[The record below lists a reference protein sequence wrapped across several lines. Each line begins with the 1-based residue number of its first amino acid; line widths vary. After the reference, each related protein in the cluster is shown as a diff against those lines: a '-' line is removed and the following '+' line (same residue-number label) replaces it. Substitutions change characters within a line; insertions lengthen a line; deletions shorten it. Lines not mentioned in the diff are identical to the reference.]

1 LDGEVERKM
10 NDIPPE
16 KRKDSR
22 IGLEIKIRLTS
33 LKTNSNIYGWVQ
45 DLSNGGFKLK
55 TEIPLELKDTLQEGD
70 KVKFQTY

>member
-1 LDGEVERKM
+1 M